1 MDNQLIF
8 WYRHTTD
15 NTKTHETN
23 SPVHPWRLRM
33 SGWWSGEDLSVESV
47 SVRCDAER

>member
-15 NTKTHETN
+15 STKTHETN
-23 SPVHPWRLRM
+23 RPKRPGHLRM
-33 SGWWSGEDLSVESV
+33 PGLVCGVGPECGVGKREV
-47 SVRCDAER
+47 

>member
-15 NTKTHETN
+15 NTKTHDTN
-23 SPVHPWRLRM
+23 SSLTPEYFGTW
-33 SGWWSGEDLSVESV
+33 SGWTGEDLSVESV

>member
-15 NTKTHETN
+15 STKTHETN
-23 SPVHPWRLRM
+23 HPICPLGLRFWCLVM
-33 SGWWSGEDLSVESV
+33 RVGPECGVGKREV
-47 SVRCDAER
+47 

>member
-15 NTKTHETN
+15 STKTHETN
-23 SPVHPWRLRM
+23 YERVPSGLRICGWMRL
-33 SGWWSGEDLSVESV
+33 WDLSVESV

>member
-15 NTKTHETN
+15 STKTHETN
-23 SPVHPWRLRM
+23 HLIRPSGLRICCLVM
-33 SGWWSGEDLSVESV
+33 RVGPECGVGKRV
-47 SVRCDAER
+47 V